1 MHAAWPY
8 FTAPC
13 AFIRKADIQ
22 SCSIALECLFQQFL
36 HLQICSLMLQLCA
49 GEPKGQ
55 TDLIQGKIGYFVG
68 FTGQALTEMQ
78 SVNQSTSNPEL
89 WIEKVIFYEFE

>member
-8 FTAPC
+8 FTAPN

-22 SCSIALECLFQQFL
+22 SFSIALECLFQQL
-36 HLQICSLMLQLCA
+36 LNLQICSLMLQLCP

-55 TDLIQGKIGYFVG
+55 TDLIWGEISYFVG
-68 FTGQALTEMQ
+68 FAEQALREMQ
-78 SVNQSTSNPEL
+78 PVNQSITNPQCRL
-89 WIEKVIFYEFE
+89 KI